1 MGAIRLNLEKIHET
15 FCPQSSTNQYETS
28 FANEVHTTTLTN
40 IIKTHNKTLSPIK
53 IITALK
59 HELHRPTEKV
69 VDIMYVYSYI
79 PMINRPTR
87 VTRDTCTL
95 IDNIFT
101 SNYSISSNFVSGI
114 LKADITDHYILFHII
129 KDKDDKK
136 DDSNEYKTV
145 RIVNESR
152 TNQFIEKIQNAN
164 WSVLNS
170 YRDCQTYF
178 SKFYALFKTI
188 YDGSFPL
195 TTVEMRYRNRL
206 PWLTDGLKKSIKYK
220 NKLYRIS
227 IKHPTS
233 YNISKYKNFKNK
245 LSSILRKEE

>member
-1 MGAIRLNLEKIHET
+1 MLIVGVVYRPPNSNTVDFIDSVHDILEKVAHYPCFIMGD
-15 FCPQSSTNQYETS
+15 FN
-28 FANEVHTTTLTN
+28 LD
-40 IIKTHNKTLSPIK
+40 L
-53 IITALK
+53 LK
-59 HELHRPTEKV
+59 HELHRPREKFL
-69 VDIMYVYSYI
+69 DIMYANSYI

-87 VTRDTCTL
+87 GTRDTCTL

-101 SNYSISSNFVSGI
+101 NNYSIRSNFFSGI

-129 KDKDDKK
+129 KDKDGEK

-188 YDGSFPL
+188 
-195 TTVEMRYRNRL
+195 
-206 PWLTDGLKKSIKYK
+206 
-220 NKLYRIS
+220 
-227 IKHPTS
+227 
-233 YNISKYKNFKNK
+233 
-245 LSSILRKEE
+245 